1 MAAKKPVGGAGR
13 IVALLRGVNV
23 GGNKKVPMAQLR
35 ALAERLG
42 WRDVA
47 TYVQSG
53 NLVAT
58 AAPGPAAAAAALA
71 TAIEGA
77 FGIVVPVIV
86 RGGADFVRDLAACPF
101 ADAEPAQVHVGY
113 CQTPVPASL
122 PKDVAAYCKAGERVV
137 VAGGV
142 LWADYA
148 GGVARSKL
156 TSAVLDRC
164 AGGTVT
170 LRNLNSARAIAA
182 LVGGAGGG
190 TAKSWQGRH
199 H

>member
-1 MAAKKPVGGAGR
+1 MATRKSVGGGGR

-47 TYVQSG
+47 SYVQSG
-53 NLVAT
+53 NLVAAT
-58 AAPGPAAAAAALA
+58 TQSPAAAAAALSK
-71 TAIEGA
+71 AIEA
-77 FGIVVPVIV
+77 EFGFEVPVIV
-86 RGGADFVRDLAACPF
+86 RGGADFVQDLAGCPF
-101 ADAEPAQVHVGY
+101 PDGEPAQVHVGY
-113 CQTPVPASL
+113 CQVPVPAGL
-122 PKDVAAYCKAGERVV
+122 PKTVAAYCQAGERLVV
-137 VAGGV
+137 CGGV

-156 TSAVLDRC
+156 TSAVLDRG
-164 AGGTVT
+164 AGGTIT

-182 LVGGAGGG
+182 LLSGAGGVG
-190 TAKSWQGRH
+190 
-199 H
+199 

>member
-1 MAAKKPVGGAGR
+1 MAAKKAADGSGR

-42 WRDVA
+42 WQDAA

-53 NLVAT
+53 NLVAAT
-58 AAPGPAAAAAALA
+58 AQSPAAAAAALSK
-71 TAIEGA
+71 AIEAELG
-77 FGIVVPVIV
+77 FEVPVIV
-86 RGGADFVRDLAACPF
+86 RAGADFVRDLAACPF
-101 ADAEPAQVHVGY
+101 ADGEPTQVHVGY
-113 CQTPVPASL
+113 CRTPVPATL
-122 PKDVAAYCKAGERVV
+122 PRDVAAYCKAGERVAV
-137 VAGGV
+137 KDGV

-148 GGVARSKL
+148 GGLARSKL

-182 LVGGAGGG
+182 ML
-190 TAKSWQGRH
+190 TAPRGEG
-199 H
+199 